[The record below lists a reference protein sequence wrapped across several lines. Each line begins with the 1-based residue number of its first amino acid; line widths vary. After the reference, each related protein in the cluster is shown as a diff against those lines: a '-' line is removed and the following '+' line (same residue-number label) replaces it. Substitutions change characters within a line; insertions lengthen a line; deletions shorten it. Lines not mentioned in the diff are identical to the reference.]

1 LLEQTLKE
9 EEQTDKKLTQIA
21 KSLYKE
27 AMRSGGGGANEMAG
41 RGRSSSRRKSGE
53 NFVSEIEEEE

>member
-1 LLEQTLKE
+1 
-9 EEQTDKKLTQIA
+9 
-21 KSLYKE
+21 
-27 AMRSGGGGANEMAG
+27 MRSGGGGANEMAG